1 MYAILVDKNF
11 DEDPFFED
19 TIIYDYNEV
28 KKILDSGYHHN
39 TITNSLKDNGFQRFY
54 SSQGIVKWAVNIDY
68 KGKFP
73 SVLERLVKAFVR
85 DYNIKKVLS

>member
-1 MYAILVDKNF
+1 MYAILVDKNSN
-11 DEDPFFED
+11 EDPFFED

-28 KKILDSGYHHN
+28 KKIMDKGNHN